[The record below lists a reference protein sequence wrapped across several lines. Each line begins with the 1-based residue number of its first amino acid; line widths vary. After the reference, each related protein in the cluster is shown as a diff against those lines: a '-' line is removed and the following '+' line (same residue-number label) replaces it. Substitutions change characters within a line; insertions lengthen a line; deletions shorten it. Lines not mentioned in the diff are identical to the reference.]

1 MAQKWGAT
9 SDSKPAGFSTVKP
22 TTNEQSVDGKSD
34 VVCTLCSRFTLHK
47 RHDVIKNARSARPS
61 SKIQNRQRLQNWAR
75 LSNPPDCAAPGL
87 HPNRRRGHAG
97 NRRGSAAYHA
107 CSADR
112 SRRVGPGRPAGCPR
126 RTPGEVWR
134 YNFVLCFRTEDS
146 SASSKSGGW
155 DRRASFLG
163 GSCVTLMYIH
173 STTAV
178 GGATEMPWRM
188 PSPRASRC

>member
-126 RTPGEVWR
+126 RTPGEARRRNFGVW
-134 YNFVLCFRTEDS
+134 T
-146 SASSKSGGW
+146 
-155 DRRASFLG
+155 RAGLPRPS
-163 GSCVTLMYIH
+163 
-173 STTAV
+173 STTPPYRSGTGAV
-178 GGATEMPWRM
+178 QGP
-188 PSPRASRC
+188 PDLNLILI